1 MDAKDEL
8 QIFMFQVIKTR
19 YNIAHVMYSFTSN
32 VLSYSKKQKIAT
44 KITDD

>member
-1 MDAKDEL
+1 MDTKDEL
-8 QIFMFQVIKTR
+8 QMFMFQVIKTH
-19 YNIAHVMYSFTSN
+19 YNIAHVMYSFPNN